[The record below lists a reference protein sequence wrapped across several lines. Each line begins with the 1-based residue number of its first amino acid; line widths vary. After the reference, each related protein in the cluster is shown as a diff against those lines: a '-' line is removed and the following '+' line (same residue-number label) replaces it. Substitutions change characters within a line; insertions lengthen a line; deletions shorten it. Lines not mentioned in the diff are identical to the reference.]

1 MRIYS
6 VQTMRR
12 TSNLA
17 GLEVCVGKKKPLLSH
32 KNIQAH
38 LDFAKSHENWTVVH
52 WKQVVFSY
60 ETKLNYFCSKVL
72 FMVLGSR

>member
-1 MRIYS
+1 MAI
-6 VQTMRR
+6 
-12 TSNLA
+12 
-17 GLEVCVGKKKPLLSH
+17 LEACVKKKEHIFPH

-38 LDFAKSHENWTVVH
+38 LDFAKSHKNWTVVH